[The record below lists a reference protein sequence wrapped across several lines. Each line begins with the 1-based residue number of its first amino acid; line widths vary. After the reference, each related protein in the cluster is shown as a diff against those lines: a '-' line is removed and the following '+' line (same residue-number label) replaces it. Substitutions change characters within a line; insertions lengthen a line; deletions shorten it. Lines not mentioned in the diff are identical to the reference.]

1 MKRVEDEKIPT
12 TLDVMGINPKLFE
25 GAMGVL
31 HDLTGHCRGKRYT
44 IVIEVEPDSVIV
56 RKIIPKA

>member
-1 MKRVEDEKIPT
+1 MKPSEENEIPT
-12 TLDVMGINPKLFE
+12 TIDAMGINPKLFE

-44 IVIEVEPDSVIV
+44 IVIDVAPESVRV
-56 RKIIPKA
+56 RKILPKE